1 MIGACGGLLGLGG
14 LGVVVRCRA
23 LLCMPVLSAFAV
35 LLYTSATSACAF
47 GEVHGAFVLVSGL
60 DCFASVPRP
69 LSFCH
74 CPARGPCCMC
84 LVARQPLWCC
94 AASGGPS
101 LPCRLCGPAAV
112 DGAMLRI
119 YTCVSACWIWWN
131 VCGLCVVLPCAVWGG
146 LCWCALRGL
155 RRILSGMCG

>member
-1 MIGACGGLLGLGG
+1 MYASAQCFRCASVHECHFGMCLWWGAWRICSCLWAG
-14 LGVVVRCRA
+14 
-23 LLCMPVLSAFAV
+23 
-35 LLYTSATSACAF
+35 
-47 GEVHGAFVLVSGL
+47 
-60 DCFASVPRP
+60 CFASVPRP
-69 LSFCH
+69 LSFFH

-131 VCGLCVVLPCAVWGG
+131 MCGLCVVLPCAVWGG
-146 LCWCALRGL
+146 GFAGVRCVVLDTFFLECVARL
-155 RRILSGMCG
+155 RRRFAVFLLGPILSDCCL